1 MILSSDRSKL
11 FVADSDNGAVTWIDH
26 LVGTVDSLEVGL
38 VPTRLARIDG
48 DRIVVTLRGE
58 RAVAILNEDGD
69 GTLRLDRKITVGAE
83 PYGVV
88 ASPDGDHLY
97 VASSLSG
104 RVDEFETDAFTL
116 TRSWAVPDEP
126 RWLAIHPGGESLYV
140 ASAFRGTMTRI
151 DLEEGTAA
159 PLALPP
165 LSFDPN
171 RATRLTGDPAVSA
184 SGSLLV
190 VPMLSVDHQTPI
202 DEADPPEGMLPQ
214 PSSSGY
220 GSMFPGAPQ
229 RFEPAIGVVDLDDAG
244 RPIDGKPG
252 LVISTRG
259 SDPTALGYVASVNVS
274 PSGAMVFAT
283 VEGSNAVVAIPFE
296 IPGDR
301 GDFLF
306 QGTDNLAGGGPA
318 TVFRP
323 MVVVKAMAGPR
334 SVAFGDDD
342 QAFIFGGIDRS
353 LSVFDAKRTEHDVS
367 ANVPELNST
376 ALKGLPPSVLSSRA
390 LRGRRFFF
398 ATTDSAMS
406 APGSSVSCATCHF
419 EGRNDGLTWNFTRG
433 GRQTPSLAGKISL
446 TAPVR
451 WEGDRATVAEDAQM
465 TITGL
470 MGGSAGNDIA
480 QDIEVF
486 IDQSREVDVPHK
498 GSTDPEVLRGKA
510 IFERSDVA
518 CATCHNGPRLTDN
531 RLYPMFG
538 MEQVKTRSL
547 VGVAASAPYLH
558 DGSAPTLRAVLEQS
572 RYGVMGNTGAL
583 SEDEMR
589 ALERYLES
597 L

>member
-11 FVADSDNGAVTWIDH
+11 FVADSDNGAISQIDPEA
-26 LVGTVDSLEVGL
+26 GTVDALAVGL
-38 VPTRLARIDG
+38 VPTRLARIDD

-58 RAVAILNEDGD
+58 RAIAILNEDGD
-69 GTLRLDRKITVGAE
+69 GALSLDRKISVGAE

-88 ASPDGDHLY
+88 THPDGDHLY
-97 VASSLSG
+97 VVSSLSG
-104 RVDEFETDAFTL
+104 RVDELETDAFTF
-116 TRSWAVPDEP
+116 TRGWSVLGEP
-126 RWLAIHPGGESLYV
+126 RWLAIHPSGESLYV

-151 DLEEGTAA
+151 DLEKGVAE

-165 LSFDPN
+165 LSFDTN
-171 RATRLTGDPAVSA
+171 RATRLTGDPSVSPNGA
-184 SGSLLV
+184 LLV

-202 DEADPPEGMLPQ
+202 EEVDPPEGMLPP
-214 PSSSGY
+214 PSSTGY
-220 GSMFPGAPQ
+220 GSMVPGAPK
-229 RFEPAIGVVDLDDAG
+229 RFEPSIGVVDLDDSG
-244 RPIDGKPG
+244 RPVEGKAG
-252 LVISTRG
+252 LAISARG
-259 SDPTALGYVASVNVS
+259 SDASAVGYVASVNVS
-274 PSGAMVFAT
+274 PSGAMIFAT
-283 VEGSNAVVAIPFE
+283 IEGADVVLAVPFE
-296 IPGDR
+296 VPSSPSSVVFEGGD
-301 GDFLF
+301 
-306 QGTDNLAGGGPA
+306 NSGGFGPV

-323 MVVVKAMAGPR
+323 NVLVRAPAGPR

-342 QAFIFGGIDRS
+342 QAFIFGGIDRGI
-353 LSVFDAKRTEHDVS
+353 SVVDAVETEHVVTNIGARLES
-367 ANVPELNST
+367 KL
-376 ALKGLPPSVLSSRA
+376 LKGLPPSTLSARA
-390 LRGRRFFF
+390 QRGRRFFF
-398 ATTDSAMS
+398 TTNDSAMS
-406 APGSSVSCATCHF
+406 TPGSSVSCATCHF

-451 WEGDRATVAEDAQM
+451 WEGDRATVAEDALM

-510 IFERSDVA
+510 IFERPDVA
-518 CATCHNGPRLTDN
+518 CGTCHNGPRLTDN
-531 RLYPMFG
+531 QLYPMFG
-538 MEQVKTRSL
+538 MAQVKTRSL